1 LSTTRR
7 NGRGSGRT
15 VPIRSTT
22 DGLLTLVPEDFAW
35 RIHQSLQDWTTKV
48 DTKASIVM
56 ALETG
61 LSSIILTFSGSVRFP
76 NHPNG
81 ALLWA
86 HHGGLV
92 LLFVS
97 IALAGAVVFPQIRHR
112 ASARS
117 WQENYVYFGHIRHWQ
132 PTELAVELLSGRE
145 SRHLHALSTQLVT
158 MSRVVWRKHVALQCS
173 MLCAL
178 LGCIAI
184 GVTLIPK

>member
-1 LSTTRR
+1 M
-7 NGRGSGRT
+7 
-15 VPIRSTT
+15 
-22 DGLLTLVPEDFAW
+22 
-35 RIHQSLQDWTTKV
+35 QDWTAKV

-61 LSSIILTFSGSVRFP
+61 LSSIILAFSDSVRFP
-76 NHPNG
+76 NHPDG
-81 ALLWA
+81 ALFWA
-86 HHGGLV
+86 HRSGLV

-97 IALAGAVVFPQIRHR
+97 IVLAGAVVFPQIRHR
-112 ASARS
+112 SSARS
-117 WQENYVYFGHIRHWQ
+117 WQDNYLYFGHIRHWQ
-132 PTELAVELLSGRE
+132 PTELAAELLSGRTR
-145 SRHLHALSTQLVT
+145 RHLHALSTQLVV

>member
-1 LSTTRR
+1 MSTSRR
-7 NGRGSGRT
+7 DRRGSGLT
-15 VPIRSTT
+15 VPVRSAA
-22 DGLLTLVPEDFAW
+22 DGLQTLAPEDFAW
-35 RIHQSLQDWTTKV
+35 RIHQSLQDWTAKV

-61 LSSIILTFSGSVRFP
+61 LSSIILVFSGSVRFP
-76 NHPNG
+76 NHPNS

-86 HHGGLV
+86 HRGGLV

-97 IALAGAVVFPQIRHR
+97 IALAGAVVFPQIGHR

-117 WQENYVYFGHIRHWQ
+117 WQDNYLYFGHIRHWKS
-132 PTELAVELLSGRE
+132 TELAAELLSGRAR
-145 SRHLHALSTQLVT
+145 RHLDALSTQLVT
-158 MSRVVWRKHVALQCS
+158 MSRVVWRKHVTLQCS

-184 GVTLIPK
+184 GVALIPK